1 MQKLYFEC
9 TRRWPVWEALQIK
22 YNTAEARAKKYAVS
36 GYLNFKMNDDKL
48 VEVQSHELQKIA
60 HEIVVECMQLPEQF
74 QIVVIID
81 KLSPI

>member
-1 MQKLYFEC
+1 
-9 TRRWPVWEALQIK
+9 
-22 YNTAEARAKKYAVS
+22 
-36 GYLNFKMNDDKL
+36 MNDDKL